1 MYKKFSILIIVIYLP
16 LLKAQD
22 AHYWTNHYGTD
33 AQLLGGLV
41 VGSVNDLSS
50 TFYNPGAISL
60 TTDERLILSTDAVEF
75 IRVEADEGLGSD
87 NPGSTQTRP
96 TPGIFAYRFMS
107 DSLQK
112 NHFAFSVV
120 IRRNFDYEFENV
132 FLSQKEI
139 VDIWPGIE
147 NYVGENYLRNSLNET
162 WVGFSW
168 SRKLSDN
175 IGLGITQY
183 VAVRSQHARTQNISQ
198 LLGEFDSGNSLVYI
212 NRWSYWHAR
221 LLWKLG
227 YIYSSNK
234 FSYGITLTTP
244 SISILG
250 NASSFNN
257 FSYVGNDVEPT
268 LVSSYQEDV
277 SAVYKSPLS
286 VALGARYRINNTQI
300 YFSAEYFSKVPTYN
314 VIDISKLYDIGNEQL
329 NSGGIEHKLKEVIN
343 FGLGIGQ
350 VLSESIS
357 LYASFIT
364 NNSGLQPGERSDIAF
379 NSFNIYHFSLG
390 SSFSIYKFKLT
401 LGLGL
406 GFGASDEEN
415 IVGFETNYQEDGV
428 QAIVDKQKITYRSI
442 KLLLGFST
450 AL

>member
-1 MYKKFSILIIVIYLP
+1 MYKKFSILIIIIYLP
-16 LLKAQD
+16 LLNAQD
-22 AHYWTNHYGTD
+22 AHYWTNQYGTD

-50 TFYNPGAISL
+50 TFYNPGAVSL

-75 IRVEADEGLGSD
+75 IRVEVDEGLESD

-132 FLSQKEI
+132 FLSQREI

-147 NYVGENYLRNSLNET
+147 NYTGEIYLRNSLNET

-198 LLGEFDSGNSLVYI
+198 LLGEFDTGNSLVYI
-212 NRWSYWHAR
+212 NRWRYWHAR

-234 FSYGITLTTP
+234 FSYGITVTTP

-257 FSYVGNDVEPT
+257 FSYIGNDVEPT
-268 LVSSYQEDV
+268 LISSYQEDV

-286 VALGARYRINNTQI
+286 VALGARCRVNNTQI
-300 YFSAEYFSKVPTYN
+300 YFSAEYFSKVPAYH
-314 VIDISKLYDIGNEQL
+314 VIDLSKLYDFGTRQL
-329 NSGGIEHKLKEVIN
+329 NSGGIEHKLREVIN

-350 VLSESIS
+350 VLSESTSI
-357 LYASFIT
+357 YASFIT

-390 SSFSIYKFKLT
+390 SSFSIYNFKLT

-406 GFGASDEEN
+406 GFGSSDEEN
-415 IVGFETNYQEDGV
+415 IVGFETNYQENMV
-428 QAIVDKQKITYRSI
+428 QAIVEKQKITYRSI
-442 KLLLGFST
+442 LF
-450 AL
+450 